1 MNANSSTTNKWL
13 QAAQEKLKKA
23 GISTARLDCLVL
35 LEDATGK
42 DRSYLLAHPELEIK
56 GTTLLLL
63 ESQIER
69 RAKHEPLAYI
79 RGKSEFYR
87 RDFLVN
93 KHTLEPRPETETLV
107 TLLKQ
112 LIHSYKP
119 QKPSLEKS
127 RSFPDREN
135 VNWLIVDVGTG
146 SGCVGI
152 TVKLE
157 VPGVDVCATD
167 VSAECLEIAKKN
179 ADRLKADMQFYKG
192 NLLEPAPHSSF
203 YLPPSTFAIVA
214 NLPYVPNEHTI
225 NKAAMQEPKLA
236 IFGGTDGLDLYRQLF
251 KQLSHLGNKPL
262 HVLTE
267 SLPFQHKEL
276 ANIAKGSGYRLT
288 KTEDFIQVFRL
299 SG

>member
-1 MNANSSTTNKWL
+1 MNVEKWL
-13 QAAQEKLKKA
+13 SDTTKKLLKVS
-23 GISTARLDCLVL
+23 ISTARLDCLVL
-35 LEDATGK
+35 LEDATGR

-69 RAKHEPLAYI
+69 RAKHEPVAYI
-79 RGKSEFYR
+79 RGKSEFYG

-112 LIHSYKP
+112 LIHSHKS

-127 RSFPDREN
+127 RSFLDREN
-135 VNWLIVDVGTG
+135 ANWLIVDVGTG

-167 VSAECLEIAKKN
+167 VSSACLKVAKENAE
-179 ADRLKADMQFYKG
+179 RLKADVQFYKG
-192 NLLEPAPHSSF
+192 DLLKPAPHSSF
-203 YLPPSTFAIVA
+203 YLPTNTFAIVA
-214 NLPYVPNEHTI
+214 NLPYVPDEHTI
-225 NKAAMQEPKLA
+225 NKAAMQEPRLA
-236 IFGGTDGLDLYRQLF
+236 IFGGTDGLDLYRHLF
-251 KQLSHLGNKPL
+251 EQLSHLNNKPL
-262 HVLTE
+262 YVLTE
-267 SLPFQHKEL
+267 SLPFQHEEL
-276 ANIAKGSGYRLT
+276 AKIAESSGYRLT

-299 SG
+299 PE